1 MVKAAKKLPQ
11 LQAELG
17 LFKQEGQ
24 RWSAA
29 SHDWASA
36 GFGSGDCG
44 DGLDEMDRQ
53 QLSVSGDSFNLL
65 KLIQS
70 RWREGKAAINI
81 EESRL

>member
-24 RWSAA
+24 RWSAV

-44 DGLDEMDRQ
+44 DGLGRNGPTTAQ
-53 QLSVSGDSFNLL
+53 RLWGLL
-65 KLIQS
+65 QPLEAHPEKVERGQS
-70 RWREGKAAINI
+70 CHQR
-81 EESRL
+81 